1 MKHTYKIIIAF
12 AFVLFTTISCKKQL
26 DTIPEGTITE
36 LTNFKAIN
44 NALSGCYAGFKS
56 DSYYGNPS
64 SSGSGSGWSA
74 LSDLMGDDM
83 VEAMQSLGNW
93 RTMSEMRYSTDNGA
107 VQAVFSQPYEVI
119 SRANNILQALGPFEN
134 DAVTKDEAKTI
145 KAQLLAIR
153 AHAHFDLMRYFAP
166 DFGRNSTALG
176 VPYVTIFDAQKPLNN
191 LPSRNTV
198 KENYDKIYADLNNS
212 LILFREGGN
221 TENNTNRS
229 YIDSTVVYAMRAR
242 INYYTSQWSAAAK
255 DANVVLAGNAL
266 ANAADYVTMYTTAG
280 EQTPPSEVV
289 WAIPSDNVLTPGGAT
304 NGSRPAYRVKE
315 ALFTK
320 ITALGGAYVNPVII
334 NSSAANTAGFRR
346 RRLQKYAAIKSF
358 KVFRAGEMALI
369 KAESEQKLGN
379 DVAALAS
386 LNDLRTNRGV
396 GVGVE
401 TGATLLE
408 AISLLRR
415 IELLGEGH
423 RWFDLK
429 RTTRTIVREE
439 CGTAQFSLSTTCTVN
454 SSSRAWV
461 FPIPFSDIQA
471 NPNLVQNAGY

>member
-1 MKHTYKIIIAF
+1 MKHTYKFIIVFSCA
-12 AFVLFTTISCKKQL
+12 VLTTTSCKKQL

-36 LTNFKAIN
+36 LSNFKAIN

-56 DSYYGNPS
+56 DSYYGNPA

-74 LSDLMGDDM
+74 LPDLMGDDM
-83 VEAMQSLGNW
+83 VETMQSLGNW

-107 VQAVFSQPYEVI
+107 VQEVFSQPYEVI
-119 SRANNILQALGPFEN
+119 SRANNILQALGPFEK
-134 DAVTKDEAKTI
+134 DKITKDEAKTI

-176 VPYVTIFDAQKPLNN
+176 VPYVTTFDAVKPLNY
-191 LPSRNTV
+191 LPPRNTV
-198 KENYDKIYADLNNS
+198 KEDYDKIYAELNNAI
-212 LILFREGGN
+212 ILFREGGN
-221 TENNTNRS
+221 TTNNATRT

-255 DANVVLAGNAL
+255 DADVVLANNAL
-266 ANAADYVTMYTTAG
+266 ANAADYVTMYTLDG
-280 EQTPPSEVV
+280 EQAPPSEVV
-289 WAIPSDNVLTPGGAT
+289 WAIPSDGVLTPGGAT

-315 ALFTK
+315 ALYTK
-320 ITALGGAYVNPVII
+320 ITALGGAYIKPEII
-334 NSSAANTAGFRR
+334 NSSSANSAGFRR

-369 KAESEQKLGN
+369 KAEAQHKLGN
-379 DVAALAS
+379 DVVALAT
-386 LNDLRTNRGV
+386 LNDLRTNRDV
-396 GVGVE
+396 AVGVE
-401 TGATLLE
+401 TGAALQD
-408 AISLLRR
+408 AITFLRR
-415 IELLGEGH
+415 VELLGEGH

-439 CGTAQFSLSTTCTVN
+439 CGTAQFTLSTTCTVDA
-454 SSSRAWV
+454 SSRGWV
-461 FPIPFSDIQA
+461 FPIPFSDMQA
-471 NPNLVQNAGY
+471 NSNLVQNPGY